1 MQSKLGS
8 TSTTIKSLRPKPKRG
23 FIRPQDLGDILKIW
37 NFYNTFSDFFKVED
51 IQKEEIYASLKYEG
65 DEPLGLLNDMHQGLL
80 SLFLQEFIKHNRFE
94 SAKDSNT
101 VPFIP
106 LLKNYLGN
114 DTKNMNGDE
123 LALIWT
129 EFARTLSY
137 VTPFDDLLSETTKR
151 FFEILGKKSCTDY
164 NKLEY
169 RIKVKILLS
178 LIDGLYET
186 EIFRDMIQEK
196 IEASETA
203 AKERSEIQQDMK
215 QDEQLYKELKAKAN
229 QIANEVGKDSRSY
242 TKALEEMTKQ
252 ENLLNKKRQRLAAIE
267 IQIRTT
273 VQSACLVGV
282 DVHRSEYWAFQ
293 AEPTRLYVR
302 VPEIISTEE
311 EWYYYDKKS
320 ELNQLIDSLNPKGIK
335 EKNLL
340 ESLQDLINTGRLDFG
355 DHEPMMEVSDKENI
369 SPEQID
375 SKPREGKMEED
386 YQADMVYWMG
396 KVMEFDQPLS
406 MANKTNDARTT
417 RRRLKQ
423 EELKR
428 KSIESGKPKPRSTRD
443 LNVQTIK
450 ALIFE
455 AEERLTLYLD
465 KWGSWWAL
473 PQAKAD
479 FMTRILDAETIDE
492 LREILLELNE
502 NFKFANSPR
511 GKKNTSPNNNGEQSE
526 EDHAEDSNGN
536 YDESSNSRTTDNGKS
551 KITPG
556 QNFDN
561 TPSSKLKEPVNDM
574 EIEAQ
579 YTRIRKIP
587 MRFWGMFGDKIK
599 NCWVN
604 FTSNIDN
611 VAALYFSTIVFCDT
625 LNKYVDRMTT
635 KYFSKFSSGKEYMEN
650 RWKSKK
656 EAKEST
662 PIIEEKRTLRAR
674 PTYRDYEDEEEESPQ
689 PVRNSR
695 KNRDQDKEMTIDY
708 LDNFKH
714 SKKVVS
720 KGSKVVRD
728 THDGK
733 STAESDVYA
742 GRLRTRSK
750 TPSEERTFP
759 TTRGQDKKGQLDQLA
774 NLRKSSRLTKSN
786 REAEYDDIS
795 EEEVQSE
802 DEEESEVI
810 ECHECEGT
818 DGKFMSCVECGNSYH
833 PKCVGLRIAPRDEW
847 TCENCQITISKK
859 QNTRSSSRRVRISS

>member
-1 MQSKLGS
+1 
-8 TSTTIKSLRPKPKRG
+8 
-23 FIRPQDLGDILKIW
+23 
-37 NFYNTFSDFFKVED
+37 
-51 IQKEEIYASLKYEG
+51 
-65 DEPLGLLNDMHQGLL
+65 
-80 SLFLQEFIKHNRFE
+80 
-94 SAKDSNT
+94 
-101 VPFIP
+101 
-106 LLKNYLGN
+106 
-114 DTKNMNGDE
+114 MNGDE

-536 YDESSNSRTTDNGKS
+536 FDESSNSRTTDNGKS